1 MKSSDSFL
9 MVIKDNKINSDNIDF
24 LLNSVRNLFFNGYKN
39 IFLDM
44 NNVESVD
51 NSFLNFLEKSDKLV
65 DLNLFNLNSNIMS
78 VLFITKFD
86 KFVKIYNAEIDA
98 KEALKPIVKR
108 NFSLVSTKKHNTFL
122 F

>member
-9 MVIKDNKINSDNIDF
+9 MVIKDNKIDSGNIDSLF
-24 LLNSVRNLFFNGYKN
+24 NSVRNLLFNGYKN

-51 NSFLNFLEKSDKLV
+51 ISFLNFLEKSGDHV
-65 DLNLFNLNSNIMS
+65 DLNLFNLNSNIIS

-86 KFVKIYNAEIDA
+86 KFVKIYNAETDA
-98 KEALKPIVKR
+98 KEALKPIIKR
-108 NFSLVSTKKHNTFL
+108 NFSLVS
-122 F
+122 

>member
-1 MKSSDSFL
+1 MKSSESFL
-9 MVIKDNKINSDNIDF
+9 MVIKDNKIDSGNIDSLF
-24 LLNSVRNLFFNGYKN
+24 NSVRNLLFNGYKN

-51 NSFLNFLEKSDKLV
+51 NSFLNFLEKSGDHV

-86 KFVKIYNAEIDA
+86 KFVKIYNAETDA
-98 KEALKPIVKR
+98 KEALKPIIKR
-108 NFSLVSTKKHNTFL
+108 NFSLVS
-122 F
+122 

>member
-9 MVIKDNKINSDNIDF
+9 MVIKDNKIDSSNIDSLF
-24 LLNSVRNLFFNGYKN
+24 NSVRNLLFNGYKN

-51 NSFLNFLEKSDKLV
+51 NSFLNFLEKSGDHV

-86 KFVKIYNAEIDA
+86 KFVKIYNAETDA
-98 KEALKPIVKR
+98 KEAPKPIIKR
-108 NFSLVSTKKHNTFL
+108 NFSLVS
-122 F
+122 

>member
-9 MVIKDNKINSDNIDF
+9 MVIKDNKIDSGNIDSLF
-24 LLNSVRNLFFNGYKN
+24 NSVRNLLFNGYKN

-51 NSFLNFLEKSDKLV
+51 NSFLNFLKKSGDHV

-86 KFVKIYNAEIDA
+86 KFVKIYNAETDA
-98 KEALKPIVKR
+98 KEALKPIIKR
-108 NFSLVSTKKHNTFL
+108 NFSLVS
-122 F
+122 

>member
-24 LLNSVRNLFFNGYKN
+24 LLNSVKNLFFNGYKN

-108 NFSLVSTKKHNTFL
+108 NFSLVS
-122 F
+122 

>member
-9 MVIKDNKINSDNIDF
+9 MVIKDDKIESGNIDSLF
-24 LLNSVRNLFFNGYKN
+24 NSVRNLLFNGYKN

-51 NSFLNFLEKSDKLV
+51 NSFLNFLEESGDHV

-86 KFVKIYNAEIDA
+86 KFVKIYNAETDA
-98 KEALKPIVKR
+98 KEALKPIIKR
-108 NFSLVSTKKHNTFL
+108 NFSLVS
-122 F
+122 

>member
-9 MVIKDNKINSDNIDF
+9 MVIKDNKIDSGNIDSLF
-24 LLNSVRNLFFNGYKN
+24 NSVRNLLFNGYKN

-51 NSFLNFLEKSDKLV
+51 NSFLNFLEKSGDHV

-86 KFVKIYNAEIDA
+86 KFVKIYNAETDT
-98 KEALKPIVKR
+98 KEALKPIIKR
-108 NFSLVSTKKHNTFL
+108 NFSLVS
-122 F
+122 

>member
-9 MVIKDNKINSDNIDF
+9 MVIKDNKIDSSNIDSLF
-24 LLNSVRNLFFNGYKN
+24 NSVRNLLFNGYKN

-51 NSFLNFLEKSDKLV
+51 NSFLNFLEKSGDHV

-86 KFVKIYNAEIDA
+86 KFVKIYNAETDA
-98 KEALKPIVKR
+98 KEALKPIIKR
-108 NFSLVSTKKHNTFL
+108 NFSLVS
-122 F
+122 